1 MKQLTNI
8 CKKQKCACWW
18 WSLVASCKCLLLPH
32 SARAQITLLHIVWI
46 WWSHLCELL
55 MCMYISAGILCKFFT
70 FFLLWHVDGFMKK
83 SFCCPRNAAINW
95 NPEQKT
101 LATQRQRSRKVP
113 CFQCVCTCAHVC
125 VWRLHV
131 CGDYGFW
138 DECHSSLKQAVVM
151 AALLLWLNMQARVWV
166 CVCVRHHGHK
176 DLLAHLKWLTH
187 FWHTQRY

>member
-1 MKQLTNI
+1 MNSTSAMKQLTNI

-32 SARAQITLLHIVWI
+32 SPRAQITLLHIVWI

-55 MCMYISAGILCKFFT
+55 MCMYISAGILCKFSPFLYFFFVSF

-83 SFCCPRNAAINW
+83 SFCCRRNAAINW

-113 CFQCVCTCAHVC
+113 CFQCVCVRARMFVFGDCMCAVIM
-125 VWRLHV
+125 
-131 CGDYGFW
+131 GFGMNAT
-138 DECHSSLKQAVVM
+138 LV
-151 AALLLWLNMQARVWV
+151 
-166 CVCVRHHGHK
+166 
-176 DLLAHLKWLTH
+176 
-187 FWHTQRY
+187 